1 MAVRLETERLILRR
15 LTRADLDWLAEL
27 HGDSRVIRYID
38 DGNPVPRAVVVEQIL
53 PGLLREYDELP
64 EGLGWFAVTGRPSG
78 TPLGWA
84 GLRPPSSH
92 GLDRTAADTAELG
105 YRLLPA
111 AWRRG
116 YATEAARAL
125 LGSAV
130 SDLGLRQ
137 VVATTMTVNQA
148 SRRVL
153 DKAGLSLV
161 RTFYAAWPSYL
172 EGAEHGDVEYAAV
185 NATSQ
190 ARATGHR

>member
-1 MAVRLETERLILRR
+1 R
-15 LTRADLDWLAEL
+15 
-27 HGDSRVIRYID
+27 G
-38 DGNPVPRAVVVEQIL
+38 
-53 PGLLREYDELP
+53 
-64 EGLGWFAVTGRPSG
+64 EGLGWVGVTGRPSG
-78 TPLGWA
+78 TPVGWA

-125 LGSAV
+125 LGSAF

-190 ARATGHR
+190 ARATGHRLCQNDAPPRGSPFCAPAPLPPTQTSTARRSPGGRS

>member
-1 MAVRLETERLILRR
+1 MAVRLQTERLILRR
-15 LTRADLDWLAEL
+15 LTRADLDWLAAL
-27 HGDSRVIRYID
+27 HGDPQVMRYID
-38 DGNPVPRAVVVEQIL
+38 DGSPVPRAVVVEQIL
-53 PGLLREYDELP
+53 PCLLREYDELP
-64 EGLGWFAVTGRPSG
+64 DGLGCFAATRRSGG

-92 GLDRTAADTAELG
+92 GLDRAAASTAELG

-111 AWRRG
+111 AWGRG

-125 LGSAV
+125 VGSAF
-130 SDLGLRQ
+130 SELGLHQ
-137 VVATTMTVNQA
+137 VVATTMTVNLA

-153 DKAGLSLV
+153 ERAGLSLV

-185 NATSQ
+185 NATSR
-190 ARATGHR
+190 AR